1 MNAFHEPFQLMSPPQ
16 NRNDRAAPWLMDLT
30 DTHPGRLSD
39 RMLVESDDSL
49 VTRAKAGDTDA
60 FRVLV
65 ERHTR
70 SVFRLAFRLTGSEPD
85 ADEVVQDSFVKAYRQ
100 LHRFESRAS
109 FSTWL
114 YRITANCAVDLI
126 RSRPRGHESLDAAA
140 GPDSAPAGPSVPAT
154 TPSAERL
161 VLSGEIQARMREA
174 LGGLSDRE
182 RTAFLLRH
190 VEGLSIEEISQQLHL
205 KTNATKHSIFR
216 AVRKMRLAL
225 GPFVGA

>member
-1 MNAFHEPFQLMSPPQ
+1 
-16 NRNDRAAPWLMDLT
+16 
-30 DTHPGRLSD
+30 
-39 RMLVESDDSL
+39 MLVESDDSV
-49 VTRAKAGDTDA
+49 VTRAQAGDMDA

-70 SVFRLAFRLTGSEPD
+70 SVFRLAFRLTGSEQD
-85 ADEVVQDSFVKAYRQ
+85 ADEVVQDSFVKAYKQ

-114 YRITANCAVDLI
+114 YRIASNCAVDLI
-126 RSRPRGHESLDAAA
+126 RARPRRHESLDAVDADNQ
-140 GPDSAPAGPSVPAT
+140 PVAPAVPAS

-161 VLSGEIQARMREA
+161 VMSGEIQSKMREA
-174 LGGLSDRE
+174 LGALSDRE

-190 VEGLSIEEISQQLHL
+190 IEGLSIDEISQHLNL

-216 AVRKMRLAL
+216 AVRKMRVAL
-225 GPFVGA
+225 GPFAGA

>member
-1 MNAFHEPFQLMSPPQ
+1 
-16 NRNDRAAPWLMDLT
+16 
-30 DTHPGRLSD
+30 
-39 RMLVESDDSL
+39 MLVESDDSL
-49 VTRAKAGDTDA
+49 VTRAKAGDMDA

-70 SVFRLAFRLTGSEPD
+70 SVFRLAFRLTSSEQD

-100 LHRFESRAS
+100 LHRFESRSS

-126 RSRPRGHESLDAAA
+126 RARPRGHESLDAVGPDDQPSTPTVAA
-140 GPDSAPAGPSVPAT
+140 G

-161 VLSGEIQARMREA
+161 VLSGQIQAHMREA
-174 LGGLSDRE
+174 LSRLSDRE

-190 VEGLSIEEISQQLHL
+190 AQGLSIEEISQQLHL

-216 AVRKMRLAL
+216 AVRKMRVAL
-225 GPFVGA
+225 EPFVS

>member
-1 MNAFHEPFQLMSPPQ
+1 
-16 NRNDRAAPWLMDLT
+16 
-30 DTHPGRLSD
+30 
-39 RMLVESDDSL
+39 MLVESDDSL
-49 VTRAKAGDTDA
+49 VTRAQAGDMEA

-70 SVFRLAFRLTGSEPD
+70 SVFRLAFRLTGSEQD
-85 ADEVVQDSFVKAYRQ
+85 ADEVVQDSFVKAYKQ

-114 YRITANCAVDLI
+114 YRIASNCAVDLI
-126 RSRPRGHESLDAAA
+126 RARPRRFESLDAV
-140 GPDSAPAGPSVPAT
+140 GVDDQPIAPAVPAS

-161 VLSGEIQARMREA
+161 VMSGEIQSKMREA
-174 LGGLSDRE
+174 LGALSDRE

-190 VEGLSIEEISQQLHL
+190 IEGLSIDEISQHLNL

-216 AVRKMRLAL
+216 AVKKMRHAL
-225 GPFVGA
+225 EPLVAAPDLEDVASTAADGARS

>member
-1 MNAFHEPFQLMSPPQ
+1 
-16 NRNDRAAPWLMDLT
+16 
-30 DTHPGRLSD
+30 
-39 RMLVESDDSL
+39 MLVESDDSL
-49 VTRAKAGDTDA
+49 VTRAQAGDMEA

-70 SVFRLAFRLTGSEPD
+70 SVFRLAFRLTGSEQD
-85 ADEVVQDSFVKAYRQ
+85 ADEVVQDS
-100 LHRFESRAS
+100 FESRAS

-114 YRITANCAVDLI
+114 YRIASNCAVDLI
-126 RSRPRGHESLDAAA
+126 RARPRKHESLDAVGADDQ
-140 GPDSAPAGPSVPAT
+140 PIAPAVPAS

-161 VLSGEIQARMREA
+161 VMSGEIQSKMREA
-174 LGGLSDRE
+174 LGALSDRE

-190 VEGLSIEEISQQLHL
+190 IEGLSIDEISQQLNL

-216 AVRKMRLAL
+216 AVRKMRVAL

>member
-1 MNAFHEPFQLMSPPQ
+1 
-16 NRNDRAAPWLMDLT
+16 
-30 DTHPGRLSD
+30 
-39 RMLVESDDSL
+39 MLVESDASL
-49 VTRAKAGDTDA
+49 VTRAQAGDMDA

-70 SVFRLAFRLTGSEPD
+70 SVFRLAVRLTGSEQD

-100 LHRFESRAS
+100 LHRFESRAT

-114 YRITANCAVDLI
+114 YRIAANCAVDLI
-126 RSRPRGHESLDAAA
+126 RARPRGHESLDAV
-140 GPDSAPAGPSVPAT
+140 GPEAAPAPSVTST

-161 VLSGEIQARMREA
+161 MLSSQIQQRMRGA
-174 LGGLSDRE
+174 LALLSDRE

-190 VEGLSIEEISQQLHL
+190 IEGLSIEEISQQLQL

-216 AVRKMRLAL
+216 AVRKMRVAL
-225 GPFVGA
+225 EPFVGG

>member
-1 MNAFHEPFQLMSPPQ
+1 
-16 NRNDRAAPWLMDLT
+16 
-30 DTHPGRLSD
+30 
-39 RMLVESDDSL
+39 MLVESDDSL
-49 VTRAKAGDTDA
+49 VTRAQAGDMDA

-70 SVFRLAFRLTGSEPD
+70 SVFRLAFRLTGSEQD

-114 YRITANCAVDLI
+114 YRITSNCAVDLI
-126 RSRPRGHESLDAAA
+126 RARPRSHESLDAV
-140 GPDSAPAGPSVPAT
+140 GPDEKPSAPTVAAT
-154 TPSAERL
+154 APSADRL
-161 VLSGEIQARMREA
+161 VLSGQIQARMRDA
-174 LGGLSDRE
+174 LNGLSDRE

-190 VEGLSIEEISQQLHL
+190 IEGLSIEEIASQLNL

-225 GPFVGA
+225 GPFVGAQ

>member
-1 MNAFHEPFQLMSPPQ
+1 
-16 NRNDRAAPWLMDLT
+16 
-30 DTHPGRLSD
+30 
-39 RMLVESDDSL
+39 MLVESDDSL
-49 VTRAKAGDTDA
+49 VTRAQAGDMEA

-70 SVFRLAFRLTGSEPD
+70 SVFRLAFRLTGSEQD
-85 ADEVVQDSFVKAYRQ
+85 ADEVVQDSFVKAYKQ

-114 YRITANCAVDLI
+114 YRIVSNCAVDLI
-126 RSRPRGHESLDAAA
+126 RARPRRHESLDAVGADDQ
-140 GPDSAPAGPSVPAT
+140 PIAPVVPAS

-161 VLSGEIQARMREA
+161 VMSGEIQSKMREA
-174 LGGLSDRE
+174 LGALSDRE

-190 VEGLSIEEISQQLHL
+190 IEGLSIDEISQHLNL

-216 AVRKMRLAL
+216 AVRKMRVAL
-225 GPFVGA
+225 GPFVRA

>member
-1 MNAFHEPFQLMSPPQ
+1 
-16 NRNDRAAPWLMDLT
+16 
-30 DTHPGRLSD
+30 
-39 RMLVESDDSL
+39 MLVESDDSL
-49 VTRAKAGDTDA
+49 VTRAQAGDMEA

-70 SVFRLAFRLTGSEPD
+70 SVFRLAFRLTGSEQD
-85 ADEVVQDSFVKAYRQ
+85 ADEVVQDSFVKAYKQ

-114 YRITANCAVDLI
+114 YRIASNCAV
-126 RSRPRGHESLDAAA
+126 AA
-140 GPDSAPAGPSVPAT
+140 S

-161 VLSGEIQARMREA
+161 VMSGEIQSKMREA
-174 LGGLSDRE
+174 LGALSDRE

-190 VEGLSIEEISQQLHL
+190 IEGLSIDEISQHLNL

-216 AVRKMRLAL
+216 AVRKMRVAL
-225 GPFVGA
+225 GPFAGA

>member
-1 MNAFHEPFQLMSPPQ
+1 
-16 NRNDRAAPWLMDLT
+16 
-30 DTHPGRLSD
+30 
-39 RMLVESDDSL
+39 MLVESDASL
-49 VTRAKAGDTDA
+49 VTRAQAGETDA

-70 SVFRLAFRLTGSEPD
+70 SVFRLAVRLTGSEQD
-85 ADEVVQDSFVKAYRQ
+85 ADEVVQDSFVKAYKQ

-114 YRITANCAVDLI
+114 YRIAANCAVDLI
-126 RSRPRGHESLDAAA
+126 RARPRAHDSLDAT
-140 GPDSAPAGPSVPAT
+140 GPDEAPVVPSVPAS

-161 VLSGEIQARMREA
+161 MLSRQIQDRMREA
-174 LGGLSDRE
+174 LSRLSDRE

-190 VEGLSIEEISQQLHL
+190 IEGLSIEEISQQLQL

-216 AVRKMRLAL
+216 AVRKMRVAL
-225 GPFVGA
+225 GPFVGG